1 MKPTTTPYNG
11 CAAYTKNHIR
21 CSAYVSDPN
30 TCYCP
35 THKNY
40 ARDWFAKHPPLYGL
54 YRPDITRRSRAVK
67 EYIHQFRTE
76 AIIPSRYYVYNLT
89 SDAGNYFYYYLLCQ
103 HCPSVD
109 PLWNRR
115 LFKDVLWF
123 QYRRALDN
131 PLYVRKFF
139 EACEIF
145 AKNPECAYF
154 MFNMLLLY
162 SIQYLL
168 ENVGESAKR
177 DYYKVYEE
185 LWERLFNQP
194 FFGQVA
200 LSEKMKEVI
209 PEHLRFLIAKRKDG
223 IVGDDVYNIS
233 REFLEELMVPAFET
247 WRQTARASIQSRAI
261 IYSEELIAAAWHPR
275 RVERWVEHYGIDVMF
290 DEL

>member
-1 MKPTTTPYNG
+1 M
-11 CAAYTKNHIR
+11 
-21 CSAYVSDPN
+21 
-30 TCYCP
+30 
-35 THKNY
+35 
-40 ARDWFAKHPPLYGL
+40 
-54 YRPDITRRSRAVK
+54 
-67 EYIHQFRTE
+67 
-76 AIIPSRYYVYNLT
+76 
-89 SDAGNYFYYYLLCQ
+89 
-103 HCPSVD
+103 
-109 PLWNRR
+109 
-115 LFKDVLWF
+115 
-123 QYRRALDN
+123 DN

-139 EACEIF
+139 EACEVF

-154 MFNMLLLY
+154 IFNMLLLY

-223 IVGDDVYNIS
+223 IVGDDVYKIS